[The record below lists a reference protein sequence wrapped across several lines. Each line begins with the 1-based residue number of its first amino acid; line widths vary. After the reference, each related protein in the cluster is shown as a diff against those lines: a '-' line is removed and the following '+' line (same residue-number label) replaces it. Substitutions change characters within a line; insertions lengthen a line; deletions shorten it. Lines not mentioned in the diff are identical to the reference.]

1 MEQKP
6 MQPEMMVCSFTS
18 KDVNLYNQN
27 PPMTKFLTVVRAA
40 ADIAN
45 NAIEKAKNES
55 INSV

>member
-1 MEQKP
+1 
-6 MQPEMMVCSFTS
+6 MQPMMMVCSFTS

-55 INSV
+55 RNPV